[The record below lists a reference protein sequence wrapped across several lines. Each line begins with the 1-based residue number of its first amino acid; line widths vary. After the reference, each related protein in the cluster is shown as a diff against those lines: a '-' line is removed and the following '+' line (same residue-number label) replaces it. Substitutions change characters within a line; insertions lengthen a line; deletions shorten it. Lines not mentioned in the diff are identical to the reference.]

1 MIKALRT
8 VLCFLLIFTL
18 GIGFSSCNKPQEIRN
33 ESVEESSSEET
44 TSCEILSGET
54 NAKVYISAPI
64 YEGEEYIKRY
74 TYIFHEEYNSY
85 ITEELT
91 NLLEEHKNK
100 DVWYTLFVDVF
111 KDGTTEKTD
120 EAFYSD
126 ALSYVE
132 SAGAENIRS
141 ASDASDITIDSD
153 RCYYIDAQ
161 EETIRKMLEYG
172 NFSIALARTRVGDYN
187 NSITDHLTTLLEN
200 ATDEDTFNVWVLTAA
215 DVYNY
220 EMFEGETVTYQVSS
234 YISNMQSAYYSMYFD
249 SICTT
254 FAQTNSNQ
262 NLTNIDKWPE
272 KFSIER
278 TLINE
283 RLSSIANL
291 GYNADKSEQL
301 YYNNLLLN
309 PNRSYNE
316 TNEQKNFLSIAPE
329 NKDESYRLLNGISD
343 YMDKYIK
350 DITDKAGITAKINGN
365 DYIDEAMS
373 TANDNYMLPNG
384 NPLPARRFGSYVVS
398 LFPSIYETK
407 NELHWAVIPGFE
419 ALSLTKSEILKLA
432 EDDRIR
438 AIYST
443 SADGSNLTV
452 SHQSGYT
459 PWV

>member
-1 MIKALRT
+1 M
-8 VLCFLLIFTL
+8 
-18 GIGFSSCNKPQEIRN
+18 
-33 ESVEESSSEET
+33 
-44 TSCEILSGET
+44 
-54 NAKVYISAPI
+54 
-64 YEGEEYIKRY
+64 
-74 TYIFHEEYNSY
+74 
-85 ITEELT
+85 
-91 NLLEEHKNK
+91 
-100 DVWYTLFVDVF
+100 
-111 KDGTTEKTD
+111 
-120 EAFYSD
+120 
-126 ALSYVE
+126 
-132 SAGAENIRS
+132 
-141 ASDASDITIDSD
+141 
-153 RCYYIDAQ
+153 
-161 EETIRKMLEYG
+161 
-172 NFSIALARTRVGDYN
+172 
-187 NSITDHLTTLLEN
+187 
-200 ATDEDTFNVWVLTAA
+200 
-215 DVYNY
+215 
-220 EMFEGETVTYQVSS
+220 
-234 YISNMQSAYYSMYFD
+234 
-249 SICTT
+249 
-254 FAQTNSNQ
+254 
-262 NLTNIDKWPE
+262 
-272 KFSIER
+272 
-278 TLINE
+278 
-283 RLSSIANL
+283 
-291 GYNADKSEQL
+291 
-301 YYNNLLLN
+301 LN